1 MTPSPAGLADA
12 RLSPLALAPGR
23 DVRQDRRRDALSVAG
38 GRSRGRDPRELR
50 DRNPRQGRSAQ
61 VHEEG
66 AEVPRQGRNHMNK
79 GGVVMKYDRHALFVG
94 MLLSGTPAYPGL
106 THAEF

>member
-1 MTPSPAGLADA
+1 
-12 RLSPLALAPGR
+12 
-23 DVRQDRRRDALSVAG
+23 
-38 GRSRGRDPRELR
+38 
-50 DRNPRQGRSAQ
+50 
-61 VHEEG
+61 
-66 AEVPRQGRNHMNK
+66 VPRQGRNHMNK